1 VSGYRARWRPNPY
14 TTPLLAIYQDG
25 AALSSPLVTAGQ
37 MKKVFKPNSAGAT
50 TYYLVNIKKIFSGY
64 LIKYPTGSPSQEAAI
79 FVLANLNKVT
89 GQE

>member
-1 VSGYRARWRPNPY
+1 MSGYRARWRPNPY

-25 AALSSPLVTAGQ
+25 AALTGHLSLVAGQ

-64 LIKYPTGSPSQEAAI
+64 LVNI
-79 FVLANLNKVT
+79 
-89 GQE
+89 